1 MGVYENLSEEECY
14 LYSILQDESG
24 LDLAEFSYLDETQ
37 DDNVFRAWPVQWFW
51 WRCDDQKQ
59 IDRGSRCLAEGTL
72 VLTKRGHIPIEQV
85 KIGDEVL
92 THMNRWKPVVNVFDQ
107 GVKPT
112 MRVMGQ
118 GHPDGLVVTEH
129 HKFWAR
135 HARRCS
141 KPRDGHKRIKVD
153 QPQWI
158 KAKNFRLRD
167 GSQVL
172 STRWSSPAA
181 QAPSFEFTSEL
192 EPSYRS
198 GQQNLVSSVLT
209 EDFMWLFGLFLA
221 EGSTYIDSQYAKTS
235 WSIHSDEV
243 SEVVQYLDRLNLNY
257 NIYYRKTDRSAT
269 ICVNSRPITE
279 WLSSQIV
286 GSGNARTKQM
296 PSWALALD
304 EGLRRSCFN
313 GMVFGDGYVRPNG
326 RIEYSTSSRALAF
339 GIKLLGQSLG
349 LASSVS
355 RQEPLDFVA
364 INGRQIFPGDSYTVS
379 FDRSNTVKF
388 EDGKSWVGISNIEP
402 EGDVRVYD
410 LEVEEDHSYIAEGIV
425 VHNSVG
431 KSLSIKFR
439 AFAFPFVCPGE
450 EMVITAPEGIHLDA
464 VTDNIESL
472 YINNRLARE
481 MIAKGRGG
489 IKHRPFMMNFINGG
503 RIIGRIPQRDGK
515 GLKGTH
521 PIWLEQDEACFPG
534 DTLIYTKLGY
544 KKIKDI
550 SIGDEVLTHK
560 NRWKKVVNTYNHGF
574 KDVVQI
580 TGQGHQHLVTTPNHR
595 FWAKKVLK
603 WKNSKNRWGVKEFD
617 KFDWIRAGDLQ
628 DSFWSSPISIPSVQ
642 IPECIPKSKTGNS
655 YSINIFT
662 EEFLWA
668 MGLFVAE
675 GSTSSSYGADGKINK
690 STWSI
695 HIKEA
700 DHVVQI
706 LKSAGLNPFI
716 QPCSNSA
723 NSVNVVVSHVGLAP
737 FLAEEIGSGCY
748 NKRIP
753 VWIFSLSEAQR
764 QAFLDGLVYGDGCE
778 SSGNYEPGRWR
789 LSTTSKALAYD
800 TKILA
805 HSLGYFT
812 SVFFNEGGQQGSI
825 RGRTFISGPSWE
837 VIGAVKGQGFIDEN
851 YRLTKVKSVI
861 KLTEKQC
868 VYDIEVEDDHS
879 FLAEGIFVHNSDFPE
894 QAWAEIIETVKI
906 QNPMARWRAHGVTR
920 GVGGGFDE
928 RCQPDSGWKVHA
940 LPAMFRPNWTDGER
954 QQKIQEYGGHVD
966 SVDYRRNILGLPGD
980 QNSPIFVLYRLMAAT
995 DVDTGSEY
1003 NNYEYTSLEID
1014 ESAVRDY
1021 GSIIPLLDLPANH
1034 RSYKKFWIGMDL
1046 GWTIAPSSIVIFAED
1061 NKTRKGKNCLKLLAR
1076 ILLKKVAAS
1085 DQSDAILHL
1094 LDIYRPMAFALDS
1107 TGAGLPLFDYVQK
1120 ATREDPNL
1128 KSLTS
1133 RIKGYNF
1140 SEKIIA
1146 EFDDSIQIDDLSP
1159 DGYKEGAI
1167 YRNVLEWSTDI
1178 LRGMV
1183 DEQTIILP
1191 YDKSIISEFQ
1201 GQTWSYSKAAM
1212 DSYGRKRIFS
1222 NGSFHTLDACRMA
1235 ALAFQQQVI
1244 NDFIEGH
1251 KQAWEPPPMLFL

>member
-1 MGVYENLSEEECY
+1 
-14 LYSILQDESG
+14 
-24 LDLAEFSYLDETQ
+24 
-37 DDNVFRAWPVQWFW
+37 
-51 WRCDDQKQ
+51 
-59 IDRGSRCLAEGTL
+59 
-72 VLTKRGHIPIEQV
+72 
-85 KIGDEVL
+85 
-92 THMNRWKPVVNVFDQ
+92 
-107 GVKPT
+107 
-112 MRVMGQ
+112 
-118 GHPDGLVVTEH
+118 
-129 HKFWAR
+129 
-135 HARRCS
+135 
-141 KPRDGHKRIKVD
+141 
-153 QPQWI
+153 
-158 KAKNFRLRD
+158 
-167 GSQVL
+167 
-172 STRWSSPAA
+172 
-181 QAPSFEFTSEL
+181 
-192 EPSYRS
+192 
-198 GQQNLVSSVLT
+198 
-209 EDFMWLFGLFLA
+209 MWLFGLFLA

-296 PSWALALD
+296 PSWVLVLD

-313 GMVFGDGYVRPNG
+313 GMVFGDGYVRSNG

-355 RQEPLDFVA
+355 RQEPPDFVA

-472 YINNRLARE
+472 YTNNRLARE

-489 IKHRPFMMNFINGG
+489 IKHRPFMINFINGG

-521 PIWLEQDEACFPG
+521 PIWLEQDEA
-534 DTLIYTKLGY
+534 
-544 KKIKDI
+544 
-550 SIGDEVLTHK
+550 
-560 NRWKKVVNTYNHGF
+560 
-574 KDVVQI
+574 
-580 TGQGHQHLVTTPNHR
+580 
-595 FWAKKVLK
+595 
-603 WKNSKNRWGVKEFD
+603 
-617 KFDWIRAGDLQ
+617 
-628 DSFWSSPISIPSVQ
+628 
-642 IPECIPKSKTGNS
+642 
-655 YSINIFT
+655 
-662 EEFLWA
+662 
-668 MGLFVAE
+668 
-675 GSTSSSYGADGKINK
+675 
-690 STWSI
+690 
-695 HIKEA
+695 
-700 DHVVQI
+700 
-706 LKSAGLNPFI
+706 
-716 QPCSNSA
+716 
-723 NSVNVVVSHVGLAP
+723 
-737 FLAEEIGSGCY
+737 
-748 NKRIP
+748 
-753 VWIFSLSEAQR
+753 
-764 QAFLDGLVYGDGCE
+764 
-778 SSGNYEPGRWR
+778 
-789 LSTTSKALAYD
+789 
-800 TKILA
+800 
-805 HSLGYFT
+805 
-812 SVFFNEGGQQGSI
+812 
-825 RGRTFISGPSWE
+825 
-837 VIGAVKGQGFIDEN
+837 
-851 YRLTKVKSVI
+851 
-861 KLTEKQC
+861 
-868 VYDIEVEDDHS
+868 
-879 FLAEGIFVHNSDFPE
+879 SDFPE

-940 LPAMFRPNWTDGER
+940 LPAMFRPNWTTEER

-995 DVDTGSEY
+995 DVDTGSNY
-1003 NNYEYTSLEID
+1003 NEYEYVSLEID
-1014 ESAVRDY
+1014 EAAVREY

-1034 RSYKKFWIGMDL
+1034 RSYKRFWIGMDL
-1046 GWTIAPSSIVIFAED
+1046 GWTIAPTSIVIFAED
-1061 NKTRKGKNCLKLLAR
+1061 SKTRKGKNSLKLLAR
-1076 ILLKKVAAS
+1076 ILLKKITATDQAA
-1085 DQSDAILHL
+1085 AILHL
-1094 LDIYRPMAFALDS
+1094 LDIYRPVAFALDS

-1128 KSLTS
+1128 RSLTS

-1146 EFDDSIQIDDLSP
+1146 EFDDSIQIDEMSP
-1159 DGYKEGAI
+1159 DGYKEAAI

-1178 LRGMV
+1178 LRNMV

-1222 NGSFHTLDACRMA
+1222 TGSFHTLDACRMA
-1235 ALAFQQQVI
+1235 ALAFQQQTI
-1244 NDFIEGH
+1244 NDFIDGH
-1251 KQAWEPPPMLFL
+1251 QQEWQPPPMLFL